1 MNCVPGNELPE
12 IRPGPLLL
20 DTHALLWWLDG
31 DHNLSQP
38 ARQSIGDAHRVVF
51 VSAAS
56 AWEIATKVRIGKL
69 PGAVYVAENFAQI
82 LEAHAFQ
89 QLPMGVEHAR
99 RAGLMPVAHR
109 DPFDRMLIAQAQIEG
124 LILVSNETLFDHF
137 GVQRLW

>member
-1 MNCVPGNELPE
+1 MNCVPGNEPPE
-12 IRPGPLLL
+12 DSVLPLLL

-31 DHNLSQP
+31 DQNLSQP
-38 ARQSIGDAHRVVF
+38 AKEAIGEARRMVF

-69 PGAVYVAENFAQI
+69 PGSVHVAEHFTQI
-82 LEAHAFQ
+82 LEDQAFR
-89 QLPMGVEHAR
+89 QLPTIEHGR
-99 RAGLMPVAHR
+99 RAGLMPGAHR